1 MKSKNILILCATMQK
16 GGAERVISLLLK
28 ELENEENIKVH
39 FMMMEYGIEYDLPKY
54 ITPIILS
61 NSKKSGVKKLLELPF
76 IAMKLKKYIK
86 ENNINIVMSFL
97 YRPNYINILSKIFG
111 SSHKSIIN
119 IRSTTSRYKNEGLL
133 GKINLFL
140 INNLFDKADLIISNS
155 KGVDEDLKS
164 IMNITTNTK
173 VIYNPVDIKYINSK
187 KDICEDVDFDFKEDK
202 KYVIS
207 VGRLIPL
214 KRNIDLIKAFF
225 ELQKDDD
232 SLELIFLG
240 DGILKTELK
249 TECTKLGVKDK
260 VHFLG
265 NVKNPFYYL
274 VKSDLFVLNSEIEG
288 FPNVLV
294 EAMACRLPVISSD
307 CKSGPREILEDE
319 KYGLLYPVGDISS
332 LIEKMKFYL
341 YENIDKETIKMKNL
355 QRIEDFAIEKI
366 MKNFIDVAGVNNE

>member
-1 MKSKNILILCATMQK
+1 MQK

-28 ELENEENIKVH
+28 ELDNERNIKVY

-54 ITPIILS
+54 INPIILS

-97 YRPNYINILSKIFG
+97 YRPNYINILAKIFG

-164 IMNITTNTK
+164 LMNITTNTK
-173 VIYNPVDIKYINSK
+173 VIYNPVDIEYINSK
-187 KDICEDVDFDFKEDK
+187 KDICEDVDFEFREDK

-214 KRNIDLIKAFF
+214 KRNIDLIKTFF
-225 ELQKDDD
+225 ELQKVDDNI
-232 SLELIFLG
+232 EVIFLG
-240 DGILKTELK
+240 DGILKDELIND
-249 TECTKLGVKDK
+249 CVKLGIKEK

-294 EAMACRLPVISSD
+294 EAMACGLPVVSSD

-319 KYGLLYPVGDISS
+319 KYGLLYPVGNVDK
-332 LIEKMKFYL
+332 LKEKMKFYL
-341 YENIDKETIKMKNL
+341 YEDIDMDTIKIRNL
-355 QRIEDFAIEKI
+355 KRIEDFSVDKI
-366 MKNFIDVAGVNNE
+366 MNEFKKVLEIE

>member
-1 MKSKNILILCATMQK
+1 MTKNKNILIFCASMQK

-28 ELENEENIKVH
+28 EFENEQNIKVH
-39 FMMMEYGIEYDLPKY
+39 FMMMEEGIEYDLPKS

-76 IAMKLKKYIK
+76 VAMKLKKYIK

-97 YRPNYINILSKIFG
+97 YRPNYINILAKIFG
-111 SSHKSIIN
+111 SSHKSIVN
-119 IRSTTSRYKNEGLL
+119 IRQTTSRYLSEGLL
-133 GKINLFL
+133 GKVNLFL

-164 IMNITTNTK
+164 IMNISTNTK
-173 VIYNPVDIKYINSK
+173 VIYNPVDIKYINRK
-187 KDICEDVDFDFKEDK
+187 KSIREDIDFDFKENK
-202 KYVIS
+202 KYIIS
-207 VGRLIPL
+207 VGRLIKQ

-225 ELQKDDD
+225 ELQRNDN
-232 SLELIFLG
+232 SLELLFLG

-249 TECTKLGVKDK
+249 AECTKLGVKDK

-274 VKSDLFVLNSEIEG
+274 GKSDLFVLTSEFEG

-294 EAMACRLPVISSD
+294 EAMACGLPVISSD
-307 CKSGPREILEDE
+307 CKSGPKEILETE
-319 KYGLLYPVGDISS
+319 KYGLLYPVGDVGT
-332 LIEKMKFYL
+332 LIEKIKFYL
-341 YENIDKETIKMKNL
+341 YQDVDKEVIKVKSL
-355 QRIEDFAIEKI
+355 KRIEDFSVDKI
-366 MKNFIDVAGVNNE
+366 MNQFKKVLEVD

>member
-1 MKSKNILILCATMQK
+1 MKKNKNILIFCTSMQK

-28 ELENEENIKVH
+28 ELENEENIKVD

-61 NSKKSGVKKLLELPF
+61 NSKKSGVNKLLELPF

-97 YRPNYINILSKIFG
+97 YRPNYINILAKIFG

-225 ELQKDDD
+225 ELQKEDNN
-232 SLELIFLG
+232 LEVLFLG
-240 DGILKTELK
+240 DGILKNDLIN
-249 TECTKLGVKDK
+249 ECVKLNIENK

-274 VKSDLFVLNSEIEG
+274 SRSNLFVLNSEIEG

-294 EAMACRLPVISSD
+294 EAMTCGLPVISSD
-307 CKSGPREILEDE
+307 CKSGPREILETE
-319 KYGLLYPVGDISS
+319 KYGLLYPVGNIDT
-332 LIEKMKFYL
+332 LIEKINCYL
-341 YENIDKETIKMKNL
+341 YRNVDIENIKSKSLK
-355 QRIEDFAIEKI
+355 RIEDFSVDKI
-366 MKNFIDVAGVNNE
+366 MNQFKKVLEVD

>member
-1 MKSKNILILCATMQK
+1 MQNKNILILCASMQK

-28 ELENEENIKVH
+28 ELENEQNIIVH
-39 FMMMEYGIEYDLPKY
+39 FMMMEEGIDYDLPKV

-61 NSKKSGVKKLLELPF
+61 NSKKSGIQKLLELPF

-86 ENNINIVMSFL
+86 ENDIDTVMSFL
-97 YRPNYINILSKIFG
+97 YRPNYINILAKIFG

-133 GKINLFL
+133 GKVNLFL
-140 INNLFDKADLIISNS
+140 IKNLFNKADLIISNS

-164 IMNITTNTK
+164 LINITTNTK
-173 VIYNPVDIKYINSK
+173 VIYNPVDIEYINSK
-187 KDICEDVDFDFKEDK
+187 KDICEDIDLEFINNKQ
-202 KYVIS
+202 YIIS

-214 KRNIDLIKAFF
+214 KRNSDLIKAFF
-225 ELQKDDD
+225 ELQKNDD

-240 DGILKTELK
+240 DGILKDDLIND
-249 TECTKLGVKDK
+249 CVKLGIKDK
-260 VHFLG
+260 VYFLG

-274 VKSDLFVLNSEIEG
+274 NNSDLFVLNSEIEG

-294 EAMACRLPVISSD
+294 EAMACGLPVISSD

-319 KYGLLYPVGDISS
+319 EYGLLYPVGSVEI

-341 YENIDKETIKMKNL
+341 YEDIDRENIQSKNL
-355 QRIEDFAIEKI
+355 KRIEDFSVGKI
-366 MKNFIDVAGVNNE
+366 MNQFKKVLEIE

>member
-1 MKSKNILILCATMQK
+1 MQK

-28 ELENEENIKVH
+28 ELDNERNIKVY

-61 NSKKSGVKKLLELPF
+61 NSKKSGVKKLLELSF

-97 YRPNYINILSKIFG
+97 YRPNYINILAKIFG

-187 KDICEDVDFDFKEDK
+187 KDICEDVDFKFFSNK
-202 KYVIS
+202 KYIIS

-214 KRNIDLIKAFF
+214 KRNFDLIEAFF
-225 ELQKDDD
+225 ELQKEDDN
-232 SLELIFLG
+232 LEVLFLG
-240 DGILKTELK
+240 DGILKNDLIN
-249 TECTKLGVKDK
+249 ECVKLNIENK

-274 VKSDLFVLNSEIEG
+274 SRSNLFVLNSQIEG

-294 EAMACRLPVISSD
+294 EAMTCGLPVISSD
-307 CKSGPREILEDE
+307 CKSGPREILETE
-319 KYGLLYPVGDISS
+319 KYGLLYPVGDVGT
-332 LIEKMKFYL
+332 LIEKIKFYL
-341 YENIDKETIKMKNL
+341 YQDVDKEVIKVKSL
-355 QRIEDFAIEKI
+355 KRIEDFSVDKI
-366 MKNFIDVAGVNNE
+366 MNQFKKVLEVE

>member
-1 MKSKNILILCATMQK
+1 MKSKNILIFCASMQK

-28 ELENEENIKVH
+28 ELENEQNIKVY
-39 FMMMEYGIEYDLPKY
+39 FMMMEEGIEYDLPKY

-97 YRPNYINILSKIFG
+97 YRPNYINILAKIFG

-173 VIYNPVDIKYINSK
+173 VIYNPVDIEYINSK
-187 KDICEDVDFDFKEDK
+187 RNICEDVDFEFREDK
-202 KYVIS
+202 KYIIS

-214 KRNIDLIKAFF
+214 KRNMDLITAFY

-240 DGILKTELK
+240 DGILKDNLISK
-249 TECTKLGVKDK
+249 CIKLEIKEK
-260 VHFLG
+260 AHFLG

-274 VKSDLFVLNSEIEG
+274 AKSDLFVLNSEIEG

-294 EAMACRLPVISSD
+294 EAMACGLPVVSSD
-307 CKSGPREILEDE
+307 CKSGPREILETE
-319 KYGLLYPVGDISS
+319 KYGLLYPVGEVGT
-332 LIEKMKFYL
+332 LIEKIKFYL
-341 YENIDKETIKMKNL
+341 YQDVDKEVIKVKNL
-355 QRIEDFAIEKI
+355 KRIEDFSVDKI
-366 MKNFIDVAGVNNE
+366 MNQFKKVLEIE

>member
-1 MKSKNILILCATMQK
+1 MKNKNILILCASMQK

-28 ELENEENIKVH
+28 ELENEQNIKVH

-97 YRPNYINILSKIFG
+97 YRPNYINILAKIFG
-111 SSHKSIIN
+111 SNHKSIIN
-119 IRSTTSRYKNEGLL
+119 IRSTTSRYKNEGFL

-140 INNLFDKADLIISNS
+140 INILFDKADLIISNS

-164 IMNITTNTK
+164 LINITTNTK

-187 KDICEDVDFDFKEDK
+187 KYICEDVDFKFEENN
-202 KYVIS
+202 KYIIS

-225 ELQKDDD
+225 ELQKNDD

-240 DGILKTELK
+240 DGILKDSLIND
-249 TECTKLGVKDK
+249 CIKLGIKEK

-294 EAMACRLPVISSD
+294 EAMACGLPVVSSD

-319 KYGLLYPVGDISS
+319 KYGLLYPIENVDI
-332 LIEKMKFYL
+332 LIGKMKYYL
-341 YENIDKETIKMKNL
+341 YEDINRKNIQSESLK
-355 QRIEDFAIEKI
+355 RIEDFSVDKI
-366 MKNFIDVAGVNNE
+366 MNQFKKVLEIE

>member
-1 MKSKNILILCATMQK
+1 MSENKNILILCASMQK

-28 ELENEENIKVH
+28 ELENEQIIKVH
-39 FMMMEYGIEYDLPKY
+39 FMMMEDGIDYELPKS

-61 NSKKSGVKKLLELPF
+61 NSKKSGVQKLIELPF

-86 ENNINIVMSFL
+86 ENSIDTVMSFL
-97 YRPNYINILSKIFG
+97 YRPNYINILAKIFG
-111 SSHKSIIN
+111 SKHKSIIN
-119 IRSTTSRYKNEGLL
+119 IRSTTSRYRNEGFL

-225 ELQKDDD
+225 ELQKNDN
-232 SLELIFLG
+232 SLELLFLG
-240 DGILKTELK
+240 DGILKDNLISK
-249 TECTKLGVKDK
+249 SIKLGIKEK
-260 VHFLG
+260 IHFLE

-274 VKSDLFVLNSEIEG
+274 NKSDLFVLNSEIEG

-294 EAMACRLPVISSD
+294 EAMTCGLPVISSD

-319 KYGLLYPVGDISS
+319 KYGLLYPVGDVDK
-332 LIEKMKFYL
+332 LKEKMKFYL
-341 YENIDKETIKMKNL
+341 YENIDKKTIQSKSLK
-355 QRIEDFAIEKI
+355 RIEDFSVDKI
-366 MKNFIDVAGVNNE
+366 MNQFKKVLEIE

>member
-1 MKSKNILILCATMQK
+1 MKNKNILIFCASMQK

-76 IAMKLKKYIK
+76 VAMKLKKYIK

-97 YRPNYINILSKIFG
+97 YRPNYINILAKIFG

-119 IRSTTSRYKNEGLL
+119 IRQTTSRYLSEGLL
-133 GKINLFL
+133 GKVNLFL
-140 INNLFDKADLIISNS
+140 INNLFNKADLIISNS

-164 IMNITTNTK
+164 LMSITTNTK
-173 VIYNPVDIKYINSK
+173 VINNPINTEYINNK
-187 KDICEDVDFDFKEDK
+187 KDICEDIDFEFKQNK
-202 KYVIS
+202 KYIIS
-207 VGRLIPL
+207 VGRLIKQ

-225 ELQKDDD
+225 ELQKNDN

-240 DGILKTELK
+240 DGILKDELIND
-249 TECTKLGVKDK
+249 CVKLGIKEK

-274 VKSDLFVLNSEIEG
+274 VKSDLFVLTSEFEG

-294 EAMACRLPVISSD
+294 EAMACGLPVISSD

-319 KYGLLYPVGDISS
+319 KYGLLYPVGSVEI
-332 LIEKMKFYL
+332 LIEKIKFYL
-341 YENIDKETIKMKNL
+341 YEDIQKENIKKKNL
-355 QRIEDFAIEKI
+355 KKIEDFSVDKIINQFKKVLEIE
-366 MKNFIDVAGVNNE
+366 

>member
-1 MKSKNILILCATMQK
+1 MQK

-28 ELENEENIKVH
+28 ELENEQNIKVH
-39 FMMMEYGIEYDLPKY
+39 FMMMEEGIEYDLPKS

-97 YRPNYINILSKIFG
+97 YRPNYINILAKIFG
-111 SSHKSIIN
+111 SNHKSIIN
-119 IRSTTSRYKNEGLL
+119 IRSTTSRYKNEGFL

-140 INNLFDKADLIISNS
+140 INILFDKADLIISNS

-164 IMNITTNTK
+164 LINITTNTK

-187 KDICEDVDFDFKEDK
+187 KYICEDVDFKFEENN
-202 KYVIS
+202 KYIIS

-225 ELQKDDD
+225 ELQKNDD

-240 DGILKTELK
+240 DGILKDSLIND
-249 TECTKLGVKDK
+249 CIKLGIKEK

-294 EAMACRLPVISSD
+294 EAMACGLPVVSSD

-319 KYGLLYPVGDISS
+319 KYGLLYPIENVDI
-332 LIEKMKFYL
+332 LIGKMKYYL
-341 YENIDKETIKMKNL
+341 YEDINRKNIQSESLK
-355 QRIEDFAIEKI
+355 RIEDFSVDKI
-366 MKNFIDVAGVNNE
+366 MNQFKKVLEIE

>member
-1 MKSKNILILCATMQK
+1 MKNKNILILCATMQK

-28 ELENEENIKVH
+28 ELDNERNIKVY

-97 YRPNYINILSKIFG
+97 YRPNYINILAKIFG

-173 VIYNPVDIKYINSK
+173 VIYNPVDIEYINSK

-202 KYVIS
+202 KYIIS

-225 ELQKDDD
+225 ELQKEDDN
-232 SLELIFLG
+232 LEVLFLG
-240 DGILKTELK
+240 DGILKNDLIN
-249 TECTKLGVKDK
+249 ECVKLNIENK

-274 VKSDLFVLNSEIEG
+274 SRSNLFVLNSQIEG

-294 EAMACRLPVISSD
+294 EAMTCGLPVISSD
-307 CKSGPREILEDE
+307 CKSGPREILETE
-319 KYGLLYPVGDISS
+319 KYGLLYPIGDVGT
-332 LIEKMKFYL
+332 LIEKIKFYL
-341 YENIDKETIKMKNL
+341 YQDVDKEVIKVKSL
-355 QRIEDFAIEKI
+355 KRIEDFSVDKI
-366 MKNFIDVAGVNNE
+366 MNQFKKVLEVE

>member
-1 MKSKNILILCATMQK
+1 MKKNKNILIFCTSMQK

-28 ELENEENIKVH
+28 EFENEKDIKVH
-39 FMMMEYGIEYDLPKY
+39 FMMMEEGIDYNLPKS
-54 ITPIILS
+54 IIPIILS

-97 YRPNYINILSKIFG
+97 YRPNYINILAKIFG
-111 SSHKSIIN
+111 SNHKSIIN

-225 ELQKDDD
+225 ELQKNDN
-232 SLELIFLG
+232 SLELLFLG
-240 DGILKTELK
+240 DGILKDNLISK
-249 TECTKLGVKDK
+249 SIKLGINEK
-260 VHFLG
+260 VHFLE

-274 VKSDLFVLNSEIEG
+274 GNSDLFVLTSEFEG

-294 EAMACRLPVISSD
+294 EAMACGLPVISSD

-319 KYGLLYPVGDISS
+319 KYGLLYPVGNIDT
-332 LIEKMKFYL
+332 LIEKINCYL
-341 YENIDKETIKMKNL
+341 YRNIDIENIKSKSLK
-355 QRIEDFAIEKI
+355 RIEDFSIDKI
-366 MKNFIDVAGVNNE
+366 MNQFKKVLEID

>member
-1 MKSKNILILCATMQK
+1 MINKNILIFCASMKK

-28 ELENEENIKVH
+28 ELENEQNIKVH
-39 FMMMEYGIEYDLPKY
+39 FMMMEEGIEYDLPKY

-76 IAMKLKKYIK
+76 VAMKLKKYIK

-97 YRPNYINILSKIFG
+97 YRPNYINILAKIFG

-187 KDICEDVDFDFKEDK
+187 KDICEDVDFKFFSNK
-202 KYVIS
+202 KYIIS

-214 KRNIDLIKAFF
+214 KRNFDLIEAFF
-225 ELQKDDD
+225 ELQKEDDN
-232 SLELIFLG
+232 LEVLFLG
-240 DGILKTELK
+240 DGILQNDLIN
-249 TECTKLGVKDK
+249 ECVKLNIENK

-265 NVKNPFYYL
+265 NVRNPFYYL
-274 VKSDLFVLNSEIEG
+274 SRSNLFVLNSQIEG

-294 EAMACRLPVISSD
+294 EAMTCGLPVISSD
-307 CKSGPREILEDE
+307 CKSGPREILETE
-319 KYGLLYPVGDISS
+319 KYGLLYPIGDVGT
-332 LIEKMKFYL
+332 LIEKIKFYL
-341 YENIDKETIKMKNL
+341 YQDVDKEVIKVKSL
-355 QRIEDFAIEKI
+355 KRIEDFSVDKI
-366 MKNFIDVAGVNNE
+366 MNQFKKVLEVE

>member
-1 MKSKNILILCATMQK
+1 MKNKNILIFCVSMEK

-76 IAMKLKKYIK
+76 VAMKLKKYIK

-97 YRPNYINILSKIFG
+97 YRPNYINILAKIFG

-140 INNLFDKADLIISNS
+140 MNNLFDKADLIISNS

-225 ELQKDDD
+225 ELQKNDN
-232 SLELIFLG
+232 SLELLFLG
-240 DGILKTELK
+240 DGILKDNLISK
-249 TECTKLGVKDK
+249 SIKLGIKEK
-260 VHFLG
+260 IHFLE

-274 VKSDLFVLNSEIEG
+274 NKSDLFVLNSEIEG

-294 EAMACRLPVISSD
+294 EAMTCGLPVISSD
-307 CKSGPREILEDE
+307 CKSGPREILETE
-319 KYGLLYPVGDISS
+319 KYGLLYPVGDVGT
-332 LIEKMKFYL
+332 LIEKIKFYL
-341 YENIDKETIKMKNL
+341 YQDVDKEVIKVKNL
-355 QRIEDFAIEKI
+355 KRIEDFSVDKI
-366 MKNFIDVAGVNNE
+366 MNQFKKVLEIE

>member
-1 MKSKNILILCATMQK
+1 MKKNKNILIFCTSMQK

-28 ELENEENIKVH
+28 EFENEKDIKVH
-39 FMMMEYGIEYDLPKY
+39 FMMMEEGIDYNLPKS
-54 ITPIILS
+54 IIPIILS

-97 YRPNYINILSKIFG
+97 YRPNYINILAKIFG
-111 SSHKSIIN
+111 SNHKSIIN

-140 INNLFDKADLIISNS
+140 INNLFDRADLIISNS

-164 IMNITTNTK
+164 IINITTNTK
-173 VIYNPVDIKYINSK
+173 VIYNPIDIEYINSK
-187 KDICEDVDFDFKEDK
+187 RDICEDVNFQFKEDK

-225 ELQKDDD
+225 ELQKNDN
-232 SLELIFLG
+232 SLELLFLG
-240 DGILKTELK
+240 DGILKDNLISESI
-249 TECTKLGVKDK
+249 KLSIKEK

-274 VKSDLFVLNSEIEG
+274 NKSDLFVLNSEIEG

-294 EAMACRLPVISSD
+294 EAMTCELPVISSD

-319 KYGLLYPVGDISS
+319 KYGLLYPVGDVGT
-332 LIEKMKFYL
+332 LIEKIKFYL
-341 YENIDKETIKMKNL
+341 YQDVDKEVIKVKSL
-355 QRIEDFAIEKI
+355 KRIEDFSVDKI
-366 MKNFIDVAGVNNE
+366 MNQFKKVLEVE

>member
-1 MKSKNILILCATMQK
+1 MKSKNILILCASMQK

-28 ELENEENIKVH
+28 ELENEKNIKVH

-97 YRPNYINILSKIFG
+97 YRPNYINILAKIFG
-111 SSHKSIIN
+111 SNHKSIIN

-140 INNLFDKADLIISNS
+140 INILFDKADLIISNS

-164 IMNITTNTK
+164 LMRITINTK
-173 VIYNPVDIKYINSK
+173 VIYNPVDIEYINSK
-187 KDICEDVDFDFKEDK
+187 KDICEDVDFKFFSNK
-202 KYVIS
+202 KYIIS

-214 KRNIDLIKAFF
+214 KRNFDLIEAFF
-225 ELQKDDD
+225 ELQKEDDN
-232 SLELIFLG
+232 LEVLFLG
-240 DGILKTELK
+240 DGILKNDLIN
-249 TECTKLGVKDK
+249 ECVKLNIENK

-274 VKSDLFVLNSEIEG
+274 SRSNLFVLNSQIEG

-294 EAMACRLPVISSD
+294 EAMTCGLPVISSD
-307 CKSGPREILEDE
+307 CKSGPREILETE
-319 KYGLLYPVGDISS
+319 KYGLLYPVGDVGT
-332 LIEKMKFYL
+332 LIEKIKFYL
-341 YENIDKETIKMKNL
+341 YQDVDKEVIKVKSL
-355 QRIEDFAIEKI
+355 KRIEDFSVDKI
-366 MKNFIDVAGVNNE
+366 MNQFKKVLEVE

>member
-1 MKSKNILILCATMQK
+1 MKNKNILIFCTSMQK

-76 IAMKLKKYIK
+76 IAMKIKKYIK

-97 YRPNYINILSKIFG
+97 YRPNYINILAKIFG

-140 INNLFDKADLIISNS
+140 INSLFDKADLIISNS

-225 ELQKDDD
+225 ELQKEDNN
-232 SLELIFLG
+232 LEVLFLG
-240 DGILKTELK
+240 DGILKNDLIN
-249 TECTKLGVKDK
+249 ECVKLNIENK

-274 VKSDLFVLNSEIEG
+274 SRSNLFVLNSEIEG

-294 EAMACRLPVISSD
+294 EAMTCGLPVISSD
-307 CKSGPREILEDE
+307 CKSGPREILETE
-319 KYGLLYPVGDISS
+319 KYGLLYPVGNIDT
-332 LIEKMKFYL
+332 LIEKINCYL
-341 YENIDKETIKMKNL
+341 YRNVDIENIKSKSLK
-355 QRIEDFAIEKI
+355 RIEDFSVDKI
-366 MKNFIDVAGVNNE
+366 MNQFKKVLEVD